1 LSESPARAPADDAT
15 SAAPP
20 KEDAGESQHDESG
33 KPKTDD
39 GSKTQGD
46 DAVKDQKDGDSEE
59 DKPPKK
65 GLKER
70 PILVAVIIGVLVLAA
85 VGGLIFWLIARN
97 YESTDDAF
105 IDTHI
110 VRLAPQV
117 SGRVTQ
123 VLVGDNQAVNAGQ
136 PLIAIDSAD
145 LETRVAQ
152 AKAQEAQAEAQVDN
166 ARVQIAVN
174 EAAYQQ
180 ALADVDAASAPA
192 ENAAQDLARYRRLR
206 ALNPAAV
213 DQQQLDQLESQARQ
227 TGAQYDAAVR
237 AARAKAEQVKA
248 SRTQVTSGEDQERAA
263 QSQLNEA
270 NINFGYARI
279 AAPLAGHVA
288 QKTVA
293 VGNYV
298 EPGTQLMAIVPLKIW
313 VTANFKET
321 QLDLMRAGQKVTL
334 KVDACPQDKIKGHVD
349 SIQRGAG
356 QAFSLLPPEN
366 ATGNYVKV
374 VQRVPVKIVIDNP
387 PNDCWLGPGMS
398 VEPTVKV
405 R

>member
-39 GSKTQGD
+39 GSKTQAD